1 MCMHIVNTTNG
12 LVKYPDSAP
21 VAFWP
26 VANPGWVAMGEGIA
40 FLMRLNAQRRSRI
53 AVGMSVWVQ
62 NSGAIRLWR
71 LP

>member
-1 MCMHIVNTTNG
+1 MCVNITTTMNG

-21 VAFWP
+21 VAIWP

-40 FLMRLNAQRRSRI
+40 FLMRLNAQRRSEI

-62 NSGAIRLWR
+62 KSGAIQLWR
-71 LP
+71 WP